1 MTPAHPSLAA
11 VDLNL
16 LLAFEALWAERS
28 VTRAGRRLGLSQP
41 AMSGA
46 LARLRTM
53 LADPLFVRG
62 RGELVPTERC
72 SALAAPLSKA
82 LLEIRN
88 ALAGTTFDPATTER
102 ELTLGAVDAAIAVVI
117 PRVAGRFAELAPRA
131 QLIVSAIDPARAVDL
146 VEAGSLD
153 VALTPRVRPSSS
165 VKHRALFPLEL
176 WLATRAGH
184 PLTRRRRLSAQ
195 DLAAFPRLQVSFG
208 GSPPAAGALRI
219 RPALSVS
226 SFLAAP
232 HVLAECDAWA
242 LLPAPFARK
251 LSQGGELDVRPLPPA
266 LRRPTFSLRMVWP
279 LAHDASP
286 ASRWLRSLVVDAANA
301 TADRPRMDRVGLH

>member
-1 MTPAHPSLAA
+1 MTAAHPSLSSI
-11 VDLNL
+11 DLNL

-46 LARLRTM
+46 LARLRAM

-72 SALAAPLSKA
+72 AALAAPLSKA
-82 LLEIRN
+82 LLDIRN
-88 ALAGTTFDPATTER
+88 ALAGTTFEPETTER
-102 ELTLGAVDAAIAVVI
+102 QLTIGAVDAAIAVVM
-117 PRVAGRFAELAPRA
+117 PRVAGRFAQLAPHA
-131 QLIVSAIDPARAVDL
+131 QLIVSSIDPARAVDL

-153 VALTPRVRPSSS
+153 LALSPRVRPSST
-165 VKHRALFPLEL
+165 VKQRSLFPVEL
-176 WLATRAGH
+176 WLAMRADH
-184 PLTRRRRLSAQ
+184 PLTRRRQVSPQ

-208 GSPPAAGALRI
+208 GAPPTAGALRI

-251 LSQGGELDVRPLPPA
+251 LSQSGALVARPMPQE
-266 LRRPTFSLRMVWP
+266 LRRPAFSLRMVWP

-286 ASRWLRSLVVDAANA
+286 ASRWLRSLVIEAAA
-301 TADRPRMDRVGLH
+301 AVARQ